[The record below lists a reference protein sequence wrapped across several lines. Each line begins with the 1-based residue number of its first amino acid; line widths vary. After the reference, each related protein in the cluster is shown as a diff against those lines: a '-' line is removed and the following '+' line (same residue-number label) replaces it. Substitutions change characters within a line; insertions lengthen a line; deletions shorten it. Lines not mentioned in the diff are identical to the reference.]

1 MTRVTSSRWAAPTAP
16 RAAHEKGCLPR
27 GAATHQPIHPRIAG
41 VHRVFGEVRKCKL
54 TAPSRSVEA
63 SSAPRNKQA
72 SHRRKGFAARSAR
85 QHMARGACEASGQVT
100 TIRCRNVYAS
110 DCQPS
115 EARVQVGRGWIGRS
129 NHTHPDTHPVA
140 GRSWTGCAAD
150 GQSSPTAPPEP
161 PRCHKPT
168 TVRNQDNIFTG
179 TILTTTAGP
188 LALAPTV
195 PPAARVRWGA

>member
-1 MTRVTSSRWAAPTAP
+1 MLGCPGGVQGAGGWREGRLRASSADFA
-16 RAAHEKGCLPR
+16 RAIRSEQSP
-27 GAATHQPIHPRIAG
+27 
-41 VHRVFGEVRKCKL
+41 RVFGEVRKGKL
-54 TAPSRSVEA
+54 TAPVEA

-100 TIRCRNVYAS
+100 TIRCRNGTVRLIVS
-110 DCQPS
+110 P
-115 EARVQVGRGWIGRS
+115 ARRGCGWIGRS

-195 PPAARVRWGA
+195 PPAARVPWGA